1 MRERRA
7 GIGRKFVEVALCA
20 LACAPLAE
28 AHHSIAGMYDESH
41 PVTVDGSVAE
51 FHFVNPHPFV
61 LLQVKDERG
70 RDQLWKCELDN
81 RSELV
86 DVGMTATTL
95 KAGDRLTV
103 TGGPAWKQ
111 QNAMYVR
118 RMQRADGFRYEQVGF
133 SPKVSGPR

>member
-7 GIGRKFVEVALCA
+7 RIGRRLAEVALA
-20 LACAPLAE
+20 LACASVVE
-28 AHHSIAGMYDESH
+28 AHHSIAGMYDEGH
-41 PVTVDGSVAE
+41 PVTVDGAVTE

-61 LLQVKDERG
+61 LVQVKDDRG
-70 RDQLWKCELDN
+70 RDQIWKCELDN
-81 RSELV
+81 RWELV
-86 DVGMTATTL
+86 DAGMSATTL

-111 QNAMYVR
+111 PNAMYVR

-133 SPKVSGPR
+133 SPKVSGLR

>member
-1 MRERRA
+1 MRERGAR
-7 GIGRKFVEVALCA
+7 IGRGIAEVALL
-20 LACAPLAE
+20 LACASVAD

-41 PVTVDGSVAE
+41 PVTLDGSVVE

-61 LLQVKDERG
+61 LLQVKDNSG
-70 RDQLWKCELDN
+70 REQTWKLELDN
-81 RSELV
+81 RWELV
-86 DVGMTATTL
+86 DAGMSATTL

-111 QNAMYVR
+111 SNAMYVR